1 MRRARAAGTQRRKA
15 MSEGGFDRG
24 LRTISGCGLSGMMS
38 LSGERVNGRAIRE
51 SIGILHDRSNGL
63 GGGFAGYGI
72 YPDRADQYA
81 LHMMYYGPAAQEKT
95 EAFLAD
101 EFEVG
106 LDERIPTR
114 ANRNIVDA
122 PTLMRYFV
130 LPRPARA
137 EESQRPTDDYVLDR
151 VMRINGE
158 ISDAFVFSSGKNM
171 GAFKAVGYAED
182 IADFFR
188 LDEYEAHIWIA
199 HGRFPTNTPG
209 WWAGAHPFTLLDWA
223 VVHNGEIS
231 SYGINR
237 RYLEMFGYRCTMRTD
252 TEVMA
257 YLLDLLIRRHG
268 LSVELA
274 CDVMAAPFWE
284 QIERMPD
291 SKRRLYTRLRQIYG
305 SALVNGPFA
314 IIFGREG
321 EMVGVNDRIKLRPL
335 VAARK
340 DSWLYLSSEEAGIRA
355 MCPEPDLVWAPRAG
369 HPVIGRLG
377 SDVVVGEPGYER
389 EADVLEAAAQEVA
402 RE

>member
-1 MRRARAAGTQRRKA
+1 MTPP
-15 MSEGGFDRG
+15 SFDRG
-24 LRTISGCGLSGMMS
+24 RRNVSGCGLSGMMS
-38 LSGERVNGRAIRE
+38 LTGERVDGRAIRS
-51 SIGILHDRSNGL
+51 SIGILHERSNGL
-63 GGGFAGYGI
+63 GGGFAAYGI
-72 YPDRADQYA
+72 YPDRADEFA
-81 LHMMYYGPAAQEKT
+81 LHIMFDTPSAQEKA
-95 EAFLAD
+95 EDILNDDFD
-101 EFEVG
+101 VD

-114 ANRNIVDA
+114 PNRNIVD
-122 PTLMRYFV
+122 PPLLMRYFV
-130 LPRPARA
+130 QPRALQLQ
-137 EESQRPTDDYVLDR
+137 ESGAAPEDFVLER
-151 VMRINGE
+151 VMRVNAE
-158 ISDAFVFSSGKNM
+158 IPGAFVFSSGKNM

-188 LDEYEAHIWIA
+188 LDEYQAYIWIA

-237 RYLEMFGYRCTMRTD
+237 RYLEMFGYKCTMRTD

-268 LSVELA
+268 LPVEVA

-284 QIERMPD
+284 QIDRLPEP
-291 SKRRLYTRLRQIYG
+291 RRRVYRALRQVYG

-314 IIFGREG
+314 IIFGRQG

-340 DSWLYLSSEEAGIRA
+340 DTWLYISSEEAGIRA
-355 MCPEPDLVWAPRAG
+355 MCPSPDLVWTPRAG
-369 HPVIGRLG
+369 QPVIGRLG
-377 SDVVVGEPGYER
+377 SDVVVGEPGGVPQ
-389 EADVLEAAAQEVA
+389 AMPSQTVVQEVA
-402 RE
+402 GE